1 MTQWVALASSF
12 AAMHGGLAF
21 PSFRDRVP
29 NGRRVPCPGG
39 VQGCD
44 AGDSVDCQPMKVCNG
59 LGHASCAGGSLPLNA
74 FGKALKNASFEWTK
88 ALCEADSDG
97 DGLTNGQELGDP
109 CCLWRASDIPAK
121 YTQTFSPTHPGF
133 KDEPAL
139 VSGYQKPDCV
149 KTTPE
154 KRGIV
159 LGKFNPGEEQL
170 KVELFFDKFAIPEV
184 RTTYVDFALNFPESA
199 FKDPNATYHIV
210 RADTIIDNK
219 KHLHHYVIT
228 GCSTR
233 FPDSMHGK
241 PYQGKTAN
249 CQIPLGGWAPGRSIF
264 SMPPW
269 IGQPFGPGAGIVA
282 LRVNVHYD
290 NPDGEAGAVD
300 SSGLR
305 FWYTA
310 TLRNH
315 TLFRLA
321 TTQTSRNPL
330 IIVPP
335 GVKRWFLTRRC
346 EVGIKKAG
354 TDIPAEL
361 QVWGIGYHAHLLGR
375 EMYTEI
381 FLSGNK
387 TPMSLGSEAK
397 WHFDDQELRNVY
409 SAGVTLRTGDV
420 LQTTCVMDAS
430 SRKTKTIFGRETTDE
445 MCWQQVAGW
454 SKDGVVEAECKGYL
468 WSGAL
473 ADGEPGFGI
482 ATRHPYIHA
491 PIVLDGSNLLT
502 GGLKIMGNSTSCIDF
517 DPNVCTKMMAQ
528 NVKCDFDLGN
538 MHERL
543 KGQTVMDFCCEAVC
557 SSKAGVCKN
566 EQRCEDKVADA
577 AKRSEGNSAS
587 PIIWSSKYKL
597 VVPSCSGGQTRFM
610 TLELD
615 VPSSSNAT
623 TKAHRA
629 TTMAS
634 STSANVAGT
643 SGSDTLSFFKGMAIV
658 VLFSAV
664 VLC

>member
-1 MTQWVALASSF
+1 
-12 AAMHGGLAF
+12 
-21 PSFRDRVP
+21 
-29 NGRRVPCPGG
+29 
-39 VQGCD
+39 
-44 AGDSVDCQPMKVCNG
+44 
-59 LGHASCAGGSLPLNA
+59 
-74 FGKALKNASFEWTK
+74 
-88 ALCEADSDG
+88 
-97 DGLTNGQELGDP
+97 
-109 CCLWRASDIPAK
+109 
-121 YTQTFSPTHPGF
+121 
-133 KDEPAL
+133 
-139 VSGYQKPDCV
+139 
-149 KTTPE
+149 
-154 KRGIV
+154 
-159 LGKFNPGEEQL
+159 
-170 KVELFFDKFAIPEV
+170 
-184 RTTYVDFALNFPESA
+184 
-199 FKDPNATYHIV
+199 
-210 RADTIIDNK
+210 
-219 KHLHHYVIT
+219 
-228 GCSTR
+228 
-233 FPDSMHGK
+233 
-241 PYQGKTAN
+241 
-249 CQIPLGGWAPGRSIF
+249 
-264 SMPPW
+264 
-269 IGQPFGPGAGIVA
+269 
-282 LRVNVHYD
+282 
-290 NPDGEAGAVD
+290 
-300 SSGLR
+300 
-305 FWYTA
+305 
-310 TLRNH
+310 
-315 TLFRLA
+315 
-321 TTQTSRNPL
+321 
-330 IIVPP
+330 
-335 GVKRWFLTRRC
+335 
-346 EVGIKKAG
+346 
-354 TDIPAEL
+354 
-361 QVWGIGYHAHLLGR
+361 
-375 EMYTEI
+375 
-381 FLSGNK
+381 
-387 TPMSLGSEAK
+387 MSLGSEAK

-587 PIIWSSKYKL
+587 PLIWSSKYKL
-597 VVPSCSGGQTRFM
+597 VVPRCSGGHTRFM